1 MVQNSC
7 HVISDQIVTGG
18 PLSLATVRLDE
29 KEKDPASIGLIDGDL
44 IQPFR
49 FDSLDFSYTIAL

>member
-1 MVQNSC
+1 MPRHQRPNR
-7 HVISDQIVTGG
+7 DWRAA
-18 PLSLATVRLDE
+18 LACDRSLDE